1 MWANGENKRKNKM
14 NIINT
19 GDQYYDSIIS
29 GLLETAVDS
38 SVDYGELALDYFL
51 DDKIIKDI
59 PIIGT
64 LVNLGKCII
73 SIKSLQF
80 AKNYYTFIQLVRN
93 NKKTVEELEKHI
105 KSLNNNPKQMK
116 KEIDTLLIYLEE
128 YKNSNKIQYMFNIYR
143 AFLSPGIFAMDWN
156 QTLIYFEILGRL
168 LPDDIEALKKIA
180 VYGAQASEFSDHSE
194 LLRLSALGLVQY
206 FNGKE
211 VNCGHDKHRIARL
224 TIEGKRFYRII
235 TTQSITN

>member
-1 MWANGENKRKNKM
+1 M

-29 GLLETAVDS
+29 GLLETAVDTS
-38 SVDYGELALDYFL
+38 IDYGEVALDYFL

-64 LVNLGKCII
+64 LANLGKCII
-73 SIKSLQF
+73 SIKNLQF
-80 AKNYYTFIQLVRN
+80 AKNYYTFIRLIRN

-105 KSLNNNPKQMK
+105 KCLNNNPKQMK

-128 YKNSNKIQYMFNIYR
+128 YKNSDKIQYMSNIYR
-143 AFLSPGIFAMDWN
+143 AFLSPEILAIDWN

-168 LPDDIEALKKIA
+168 LPDDIETLKRIA
-180 VYGAQASEFSDHSE
+180 VYGAQAREFSDHSGV
-194 LLRLSALGLVQY
+194 LRLFALGLVQY

-211 VNCGHDKHRIARL
+211 VNCGHNKYRIAKL
-224 TIEGKRFYRII
+224 TMEGKRFYRTI
-235 TTQSITN
+235 TT

>member
-1 MWANGENKRKNKM
+1 M

-29 GLLETAVDS
+29 GLLETAVDTS
-38 SVDYGELALDYFL
+38 IDYGEVALDYFL

-105 KSLNNNPKQMK
+105 KCFNNNPKQMK

-128 YKNSNKIQYMFNIYR
+128 YKNSDKIQYMSNIYR
-143 AFLSPGIFAMDWN
+143 AFLSPEILAIDWN

-168 LPDDIEALKKIA
+168 LPDDIETLKRIA
-180 VYGAQASEFSDHSE
+180 VYGAQAREFSEHSGV
-194 LLRLSALGLVQY
+194 LRLSALGLVQY

-211 VNCGHDKHRIARL
+211 VNCGHNKYRIAKL
-224 TIEGKRFYRII
+224 TMEGKRFYRTI
-235 TTQSITN
+235 TT

>member
-1 MWANGENKRKNKM
+1 M

-29 GLLETAVDS
+29 GLLETAVDIS
-38 SVDYGELALDYFL
+38 IDYGEVALDYFL

-64 LVNLGKCII
+64 LANLGKCII
-73 SIKSLQF
+73 SIKNLQF
-80 AKNYYTFIQLVRN
+80 AKNYYTFIQLIRN

-105 KSLNNNPKQMK
+105 KCLNNNPKQMK

-128 YKNSNKIQYMFNIYR
+128 YKNSDKIQYMSNIYR
-143 AFLSPGIFAMDWN
+143 AFLSPGILAIDWN

-168 LPDDIEALKKIA
+168 LPDDIETLKRIA
-180 VYGAQASEFSDHSE
+180 VYGAQAREFSDHSGA
-194 LLRLSALGLVQY
+194 LRLSALGLVQY

-211 VNCGHDKHRIARL
+211 VNCGHNKYRIAKL
-224 TIEGKRFYRII
+224 TMEGKRFYRTI
-235 TTQSITN
+235 TT

>member
-1 MWANGENKRKNKM
+1 M

-29 GLLETAVDS
+29 GLLETAVDIS
-38 SVDYGELALDYFL
+38 IDYGEVALDYFL

-64 LVNLGKCII
+64 LANLGKCII
-73 SIKSLQF
+73 SIKNLQF
-80 AKNYYTFIQLVRN
+80 AKNYYTFIQLIRN

-105 KSLNNNPKQMK
+105 KCLNNNPKQMK

-128 YKNSNKIQYMFNIYR
+128 YKNSDKIQYMSNIYR
-143 AFLSPGIFAMDWN
+143 AFLSPGILAIDWN

-168 LPDDIEALKKIA
+168 LPDDIETLKRIA
-180 VYGAQASEFSDHSE
+180 VYGAQAKEFSDHSGA
-194 LLRLSALGLVQY
+194 LRLSALGLVQY

-211 VNCGHDKHRIARL
+211 VNCGHNKYRIAKL
-224 TIEGKRFYRII
+224 TMEGKRFYRTI
-235 TTQSITN
+235 TT